1 VKIRST
7 DVGVLVQIALAVAL
21 VAALIYFGR

>member
-7 DVGVLVQIALAVAL
+7 DVGVLVQIGLAVAL

>member
-7 DVGVLVQIALAVAL
+7 DVGVLVQIGLAVAL
-21 VAALIYFGR
+21 VAALVYFGR

>member
-1 VKIRST
+1 VKIRSA
-7 DVGVLVQIALAVAL
+7 DIGVLVQIGLAVAL